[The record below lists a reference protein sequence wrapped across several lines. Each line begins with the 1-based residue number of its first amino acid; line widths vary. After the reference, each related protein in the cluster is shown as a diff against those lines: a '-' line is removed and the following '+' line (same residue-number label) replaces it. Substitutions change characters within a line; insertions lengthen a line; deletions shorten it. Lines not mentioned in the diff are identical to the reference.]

1 MTAQPFA
8 LWRAERNAASI
19 IRKPKREI
27 VKHMQISSPSLL
39 GLNEVRQPRTSVAA
53 PFEPPEFTPAA
64 KPPEAQAAQTTAPA
78 SYVRPGT
85 HIDLKI

>member
-1 MTAQPFA
+1 
-8 LWRAERNAASI
+8 
-19 IRKPKREI
+19 
-27 VKHMQISSPSLL
+27 MQISSPSLL

-64 KPPEAQAAQTTAPA
+64 KPPEAQAAAPA